1 MRINSEI
8 NGRNVTLEVAP
19 DEMLTEVLR
28 RYGYKSVKRGCETG
42 SCGVCTVLVD
52 GQPIASCCFPAARAD
67 GHSVT
72 TVEAVPD
79 VARALGEHLV
89 AEGAD
94 QCGFCSPG
102 LVLTVLAMQR
112 ELGNPDDET
121 IRDYL
126 AGNLCRCSGY
136 VAQMRGIRK
145 YLEVTS

>member
-1 MRINSEI
+1 MRIDCVI
-8 NGRNVTLEVAP
+8 NGRDVVLEAAP
-19 DEMLTEVLR
+19 DEMLTEALR
-28 RYGYKSVKRGCETG
+28 RHGYLSVKRGCETG

-52 GQPIASCCFPAARAD
+52 GRPIASCCFPAARVD
-67 GHSVT
+67 GHEVT

-79 VARALGEHLV
+79 VARSLGEHLV

-136 VAQMRGIRK
+136 AAQMRGIRK